1 MTNNE
6 TREPRNPYRGNC
18 IGLKS
23 INEVSIDIS
32 ALIKE
37 NKPISPDEPIKRFLP
52 VLGQITWFK
61 MRHGDE
67 GRISTELV
75 SNTDMQAVVRA
86 DIFVKGQPISNA
98 YGTANALA
106 ESDGNNGEYWLIQ
119 TAESRAVS
127 RALRYA
133 GFGCQLDLDYID
145 EDIPSSPT
153 SNVQNPA
160 EKNEPASAESEAAA
174 VPGTVSGKDM
184 KLDANAASCII
195 DIHDLESVDEQK
207 NAQDPTTDIQPAV
220 TSSHRRTQKMKE
232 KATTATTEA
241 AESNADLGNSSCLM
255 KVDGKYLYIQH
266 TENGWDYTVYDVES
280 KKQLDGGVLE
290 NADLNLSEAI
300 ALACE
305 KQELNSKNI
314 NAMPLQLVEELEA
327 AQLSDQPTADQE
339 TEAPED
345 MLKAEA
351 DTAIQGSLFDL
362 NTSNSDA
369 VSDPE
374 TVSQSQEKSPEEQ
387 IQDYVQLALQGGYPD
402 PILDPEFFGEQ
413 NQDPEAFFINEGN
426 RVTKMRNRDLQW
438 AIDFL
443 DSHKDLL
450 MDIQYPAPSGSFAKK
465 TYRQLF
471 EELPQQID
479 QILEKA
485 AMLYYGANF
494 PNYAALLLL
503 LKQRKYEK

>member
-6 TREPRNPYRGNC
+6 TREQRNLYRGSC
-18 IGLKS
+18 VGLKA
-23 INEVSIDIS
+23 INEVPIDIA
-32 ALIKE
+32 ALVKE
-37 NKPISPDEPIKRFLP
+37 NRPISPDEPVKRFLP
-52 VLGQITWFK
+52 VMAQISWFK
-61 MRHGDE
+61 LRYGDE
-67 GRISTELV
+67 GTISTDIV
-75 SNTDMQAVVRA
+75 SSTDMQAVVRA
-86 DIFVKGQPISNA
+86 NILVKGQSISNA
-98 YGTANALA
+98 YGSANALV
-106 ESDGNNGEYWLIQ
+106 ESNGNNGEYWLIE

-145 EDIPSSPT
+145 EDVSSSPT
-153 SNVQNPA
+153 SNIQNPA
-160 EKNEPASAESEAAA
+160 ENAEPASAEAEAAA

-195 DIHDLESVDEQK
+195 DIHDFESVDGQK
-207 NAQDPTTDIQPAV
+207 DAQEPTTDIQPAV
-220 TSSHRRTQKMKE
+220 TSSHRRTRKMKE
-232 KATTATTEA
+232 KTTTAATEA
-241 AESNADLGNSSCLM
+241 AESNADLGGSSCLM

-290 NADLNLSEAI
+290 DAGLNLSGAI
-300 ALACE
+300 ASACE
-305 KQELNSKNI
+305 QQELNSKNI
-314 NAMPLQLVEELEA
+314 NAMPLQLAEELEA
-327 AQLSDQPTADQE
+327 AQLLDQPTADQD
-339 TEAPED
+339 TEAPEE
-345 MLKAEA
+345 MLKEET
-351 DTAIQGSLFDL
+351 DTAVQGSLFEL
-362 NTSNSDA
+362 NTPNSNAMST
-369 VSDPE
+369 PE
-374 TVSQSQEKSPEEQ
+374 TMPQEKSPEER
-387 IQDYVQLALQGGYPD
+387 IKEYVQLALQGDYPD

>member
-6 TREPRNPYRGNC
+6 TREQRNLYRGSC
-18 IGLKS
+18 VGLKA
-23 INEVSIDIS
+23 INEVPIDIA
-32 ALIKE
+32 ALVKE
-37 NKPISPDEPIKRFLP
+37 NRPISPDEPVKRFLP
-52 VLGQITWFK
+52 VMAQISWFK
-61 MRHGDE
+61 LRYGDE
-67 GRISTELV
+67 GTISTDIV
-75 SNTDMQAVVRA
+75 SSTDMQAVVRA
-86 DIFVKGQPISNA
+86 NILVKGQSISNA
-98 YGTANALA
+98 YGSANALV
-106 ESDGNNGEYWLIQ
+106 ESNGNNGEYWLIE

-153 SNVQNPA
+153 SNIQTPA
-160 EKNEPASAESEAAA
+160 EKAEPASAESEAAV

-207 NAQDPTTDIQPAV
+207 EAQNPTTDIQPAI
-220 TSSHRRTQKMKE
+220 TSSHRRTRKMKE
-232 KATTATTEA
+232 KETTATTEA
-241 AESNADLGNSSCLM
+241 AENNAAPRNNSCLM
-255 KVDGKYLYIQH
+255 KVDGKYLCIQR
-266 TENGWDYTVYDVES
+266 TETGWDYTVYDVES

-290 NADLNLSEAI
+290 DADLDLSGAI
-300 ALACE
+300 TRACE
-305 KQELNSKNI
+305 QQSLNPKNI

-327 AQLSDQPTADQE
+327 AQLPDQPTIAESE
-339 TEAPED
+339 TEMPEA

-351 DTAIQGSLFDL
+351 DTAVQGSLFEL
-362 NTSNSDA
+362 NTPNSDA
-369 VSDPE
+369 MSTPK
-374 TVSQSQEKSPEEQ
+374 TVPQEKSPEEQ
-387 IQDYVQLALQGGYPD
+387 IKDYVQLALQGDYPD

-450 MDIQYPAPSGSFAKK
+450 MDIQYPAPSGSFAQK